1 MNALSLPAMSSSQ
14 SAVSKTHLRQ
24 IGSLVFVVLM
34 HALPLYAIIQSGMA
48 GQAIKTIQ
56 TEIVAMIIAPEQAPE
71 PTPPQPQ
78 PKTIPKTVPVKKT
91 PPVPKVEPAPSSISA
106 PPVPETAQKAEVA
119 EVAQPKEQ
127 VVEKSPGAP
136 ADAGMPKTI
145 NSSDVGY
152 INAPNPGYPS
162 ASRRL
167 GEEGLVRF
175 RVLISEQGRAERIE
189 IQKSSGHTRLDDA
202 AMQAIRR
209 ALFKPYMEDGK
220 AIPVY
225 AIIPISFKL

>member
-1 MNALSLPAMSSSQ
+1 MNALSSPAMSSSLFAMPKPQ
-14 SAVSKTHLRQ
+14 LRK
-24 IGSLVFVVLM
+24 IGSLLFVILM
-34 HALPLYAIIQSGMA
+34 HALPLYAIVQSGMA
-48 GQAIKTIQ
+48 GQAIRTIQ

-78 PKTIPKTVPVKKT
+78 PKTKPKTVPVKKT
-91 PPVPKVEPAPSSISA
+91 PPVPKLEPAPSSITA
-106 PPVPETAQKAEVA
+106 PPVPETAEVAEVA
-119 EVAQPKEQ
+119 EVLQPKEQ

-136 ADAGMPKTI
+136 ADAGVPRTI
-145 NSSDVGY
+145 NSSDVSY

-189 IQKSSGHTRLDDA
+189 IQKSSGYTRLDDA
-202 AMQAIRR
+202 AMQSIRR